1 MTQVTQ
7 RRLVSTNAPNLPLG
21 TEQYQRQYQD
31 QLNNILRLYFN
42 QIDTDIG
49 GLLGNS
55 GSRYLQAPYGEWH
68 DTTTQ
73 TAAANTVTLITLN
86 AVDFE
91 QTVTLVSSS
100 KITAK
105 YAGIYNVQFSIQ
117 LSNSGTADD
126 NVTIWYRQN
135 GTDVPNSAGIATCP
149 GKHGSTPG
157 ALVFGWNEY
166 FQMSEGDY
174 LQLYWTT
181 DSGNTTLATYAAS
194 VTAPVHP
201 ASPSVAV
208 SATFVSALAT

>member
-7 RRLVSTNAPNLPLG
+7 RRLVSTKVPNLPLAP
-21 TEQYQRQYQD
+21 EQYSRQYQD
-31 QLNNILRLYFN
+31 QLLNILRLYFN

-55 GSRYLQAPYGEWH
+55 GSRYLQAPYGAWH

-73 TAAANTVTLITLN
+73 TAAAATVTLITLN
-86 AVDFE
+86 SVDFE

-100 KITAK
+100 QITAK
-105 YAGIYNVQFSIQ
+105 YAGIYNIEFSIQ
-117 LSNSGTADD
+117 LSNSGNAAD

-135 GTDVPNSAGIATCP
+135 GTDVPNSAGISACP

-166 FQMSEGDY
+166 FQMNEGDY

-181 DSGNTTLATYAAS
+181 DAGTTTLATYAAG
-194 VTAPVHP
+194 VAPTHP
-201 ASPSVAV
+201 ASPGVAV
-208 SATFVSALAT
+208 SAQFVSALST